1 MNLKIGSEKVNN
13 LSKRLKEVCFDMRLL
28 IVEDDIDLANQL
40 RRFLSK
46 FFGKIDTAANGVEA
60 LKIYKENSYELIIT
74 DLSMPIMG
82 GIELIKNI
90 RETSDTQSILII
102 SAYFENHEL
111 LKLINMGIDGFLT
124 KPVDI
129 ETTLIQLAKTTQA
142 IYNDKLLKLYGEMLE
157 EANEE
162 LIKSNT
168 ELENSLK
175 KLQKNTQASTKEEHL
190 EDYKEEKYEQK
201 QTQEEN
207 IYAIYKSN
215 KMSASEFFDAFPFE
229 LEKTNEDLELLEDN
243 FNIAFIRSENDI
255 RKESLEQFVDI
266 MKSYARTIELIPQ
279 FGALS
284 YGIQQLAKTF
294 EQITDPMKLHSV
306 LPMLTHLFDNLEQWR
321 KSVFYYRDAEDIH
334 YMDDSLIS
342 DAQSLQGFLSDTHSE
357 SSDSEMELF

>member
-1 MNLKIGSEKVNN
+1 MNFKIGSEKVNS
-13 LSKRLKEVCFDMRLL
+13 LSKRLKEVCFDMKLL
-28 IVEDDIDLANQL
+28 IVEDDIDLSNQL

-46 FFGKIDTAANGVEA
+46 FFGKIDTAVNGMEA

-90 RETSDTQSILII
+90 RETSDTQSILIM

-162 LIKSNT
+162 LIRSNT

-175 KLQKNTQASTKEEHL
+175 KLQKNSQAPTKEEYIEEH
-190 EDYKEEKYEQK
+190 KEEKYEQK
-201 QTQEEN
+201 QKQAD
-207 IYAIYKSN
+207 IYAVYKSS
-215 KMSASEFFDAFPFE
+215 KMSAYEFFDAFPFE

-243 FNIAFIRSENDI
+243 FNIAFIRSENNVKKDD
-255 RKESLEQFVDI
+255 LEQFVDI
-266 MKSYARTIELIPQ
+266 MKSYARIVELIPQ

-284 YGIQQLAKTF
+284 YGIQQLVKTF

>member
-1 MNLKIGSEKVNN
+1 MNLNIKSEKINN
-13 LSKRLKEVCFDMRLL
+13 LTKRLKEVCFEMNLL
-28 IVEDDIDLANQL
+28 LVEDDTDLSTQL
-40 RRFLSK
+40 KKLLSR
-46 FFGKIDTAANGVEA
+46 FFGNIDTAANGVEA
-60 LKIYKENSYELIIT
+60 LKKYKENSYELIIT
-74 DLSMPIMG
+74 DLGMPSMD
-82 GIELIKNI
+82 GIELTKNI
-90 RETSDTQSILII
+90 RKTSDTQSILIL
-102 SAYFENHEL
+102 SAHFENHEL

-124 KPVDI
+124 KPIDI
-129 ETTLIQLAKTTQA
+129 ETTLMQLAKTTQA

-175 KLQKNTQASTKEEHL
+175 KLQKKCQAPIKEEYIEEH
-190 EDYKEEKYEQK
+190 KEERYEQK
-201 QTQEEN
+201 QTQAD
-207 IYAIYKSN
+207 IYAAYKSS

-243 FNIAFIRSENDI
+243 FNIAFIRSENNI

-342 DAQSLQGFLSDTHSE
+342 DAQSLQGFLSNQ
-357 SSDSEMELF
+357 SSSSVHDEIELF

>member
-28 IVEDDIDLANQL
+28 IVEDDTDLANQL

-46 FFGKIDTAANGVEA
+46 FFGKIDTAANGMEA

-90 RETSDTQSILII
+90 RETSDTQSILIM

-129 ETTLIQLAKTTQA
+129 ETTLAQLAKTTQA

-175 KLQKNTQASTKEEHL
+175 KLQQKGQAPVKEEYTQEH
-190 EDYKEEKYEQK
+190 KEEKLEQK
-201 QTQEEN
+201 QTQAD
-207 IYAIYKSN
+207 IYAIYKSS

-243 FNIAFIRSENDI
+243 FNIAFIRAENNVKKDD
-255 RKESLEQFVDI
+255 LVQFVDI

-294 EQITDPMKLHSV
+294 DQITDPMKLHSV

-342 DAQSLQGFLSDTHSE
+342 DAQSLQGFLSDTHSK
-357 SSDSEMELF
+357 SSDFEMELF